1 MFILLTYD
9 FTAFSGIVPCAVLSE
24 YNNTTDKVL

>member
-9 FTAFSGIVPCAVLSE
+9 FTEFSGKVPGAVLSE